1 MERVAAENI
10 CTGKDNTLITNPK
23 SSSHSRSRQITLLVL
38 GLVALGI
45 IFLLPQYV
53 TEPWLLNETV
63 IQEPNLPPAT
73 AIAPSTAAEQ
83 TRYRQESQS
92 VLAQII
98 ALRDKLLEQN
108 VEAWSEIEF
117 RQGLELID
125 AGDELYSYG
134 KYQQSLDS
142 FNQAL
147 QKFTDVEAQGQHKL
161 TLALIDGMNALESLN
176 TNVATAA
183 SELASSIDPDNPQV
197 RELAERQ
204 QKLPGLANL
213 LEQADQAR
221 AADDLQTA
229 RMTYLQATNLDP
241 LNKRAADSL
250 ASVNLDITSSAFR
263 QHMSRGY
270 AALDRDDFE
279 TANAAFHEADKIYP
293 GRGDVSKGLQQ
304 VENRQAIL
312 AVNQQLDSATEFEA
326 AEEWQKAVVVY
337 QNLLRQ
343 DPSLIEV
350 KVKMIP
356 AKVRSEL
363 DQQLVKLIDDP
374 LKLADPIIYRRAQ
387 IAQRDASGIP
397 NPGSRLVGQMETL
410 KKQMKLA
417 LLPVNVVFES
427 DNLTMVTVYRVAKL
441 GQFQQTSLVLKP
453 GRYIAAG
460 TRAGFRDVQVEFT
473 ITGEPLNEPIVVRC
487 IESI

>member
-1 MERVAAENI
+1 MSI
-10 CTGKDNTLITNPK
+10 HPQPK

-38 GLVALGI
+38 GLIVLGI
-45 IFLLPQYV
+45 IFLLPQFV
-53 TEPWLLNETV
+53 TEPWLLNDTV
-63 IQEPNLPPAT
+63 KQEPNLPPPSAM
-73 AIAPSTAAEQ
+73 APSTEAEQ

-92 VLAQII
+92 VLAHII

-108 VEAWSEIEF
+108 VESWSEIEF

-125 AGDELYSYG
+125 EGDDLYSYG
-134 KYQQSLDS
+134 KYQKSLDS
-142 FNQAL
+142 FKKAL
-147 QKFTDVEAQGQHKL
+147 QKFTDIEAQGQHKL
-161 TLALIDGMNALESLN
+161 KLALIDGMNALESLN

-183 SELASSIDPDNPQV
+183 SELASSIDPDDAQV
-197 RELAERQ
+197 RGLAERQ
-204 QKLPGLANL
+204 QKLPELANL

-221 AADDLQTA
+221 VADDLQTA
-229 RMTYLQATNLDP
+229 RMAYLQATNLDP

-250 ASVNLDITSSAFR
+250 ASLELDITSSAFR

-279 TANAAFHEADKIYP
+279 TAKAAFHEADKVYP
-293 GRGDVSKGLQQ
+293 GHGDISKGLQQ

-312 AVNQQLDSATEFEA
+312 AVNRQLVSATEFEV
-326 AEEWQKAVVVY
+326 AEEWQKAVLVY
-337 QNLLRQ
+337 QNLLKQ
-343 DPSLIEV
+343 DPSLTEA

-356 AKVRSEL
+356 ANVRSEL
-363 DQQLVKLIDDP
+363 DQRLVKLIDDP
-374 LKLADPIIYRRAQ
+374 LKLADPAIYRRAQ
-387 IAQRDASGIP
+387 IAQNDAAGIP
-397 NPGSRLVGQMETL
+397 HPGRRLTGQLKTL

-417 LLPVNVVFES
+417 LSPVNVVFES
-427 DNLTMVTVYRVAKL
+427 DNQTMVTVYRVAEL

-460 TRAGFRDVQVEFT
+460 TRVGFRDVQVEFT
-473 ITGEPLNEPIVVRC
+473 ITGEPLIEPIIVRC

>member
-1 MERVAAENI
+1 
-10 CTGKDNTLITNPK
+10 
-23 SSSHSRSRQITLLVL
+23 VL
-38 GLVALGI
+38 GLVVLGI

-53 TEPWLLNETV
+53 TDPWLLNETV

-92 VLAQII
+92 VLAKII

-108 VEAWSEIEF
+108 VEQWSEIEF

-125 AGDELYSYG
+125 QGDELYSYG

-142 FNQAL
+142 FKQAL

-183 SELASSIDPDNPQV
+183 SELASSIDPDDPQV

-204 QKLPGLANL
+204 QKLPELTNL

-229 RMTYLQATNLDP
+229 RMAYLQATNLDP

-250 ASVNLDITSSAFR
+250 ASLNLDITSSVFR
-263 QHMSRGY
+263 QHMTRGY

-279 TANAAFHEADKIYP
+279 TANTAFNEADKVYP
-293 GRGDVSKGLQQ
+293 GHGDVSKGLQQ

-312 AVNQQLDSATEFEA
+312 AINQQLDSATAFEA

-343 DPSLIEV
+343 DPSLIEA

-363 DQQLVKLIDDP
+363 DKRLVKLIDEP
-374 LKLADPIIYRRAQ
+374 LKLADSAIYRRAQ

-397 NPGSRLVGQMETL
+397 NPGSRLAGQMETL

-417 LLPVNVVFES
+417 LSPVNVVFES

-460 TRAGFRDVQVEFT
+460 TRVGFRDVQVEFT
-473 ITGEPLNEPIVVRC
+473 ITGEPLNEPIIVRC
-487 IESI
+487 MESI

>member
-1 MERVAAENI
+1 MPI
-10 CTGKDNTLITNPK
+10 LTQSK
-23 SSSHSRSRQITLLVL
+23 STSHSRSRQITLLVL
-38 GLVALGI
+38 GLVVLGI

-125 AGDELYSYG
+125 EGDELYSYG

-147 QKFTDVEAQGQHKL
+147 QKFTAVEAQGQHKL

-183 SELASSIDPDNPQV
+183 SELASSIDPDDPQV

-229 RMTYLQATNLDP
+229 RMAYLQATNLDP

-250 ASVNLDITSSAFR
+250 ASVNLDITSKTFR

-293 GRGDVSKGLQQ
+293 GHGDVSKGLQQ

-397 NPGSRLVGQMETL
+397 NPGSRLAGQMETL

-417 LLPVNVVFES
+417 LSPVNVVFES

-473 ITGEPLNEPIVVRC
+473 ITGEPLNEPIIVRC
-487 IESI
+487 MESI